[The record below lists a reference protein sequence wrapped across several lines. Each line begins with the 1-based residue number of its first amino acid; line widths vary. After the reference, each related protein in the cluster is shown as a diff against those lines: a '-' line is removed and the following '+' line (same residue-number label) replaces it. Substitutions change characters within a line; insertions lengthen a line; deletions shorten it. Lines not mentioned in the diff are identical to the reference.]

1 MRNPVSISLYT
12 LGTLIIVGSFI
23 AGIVVSSE
31 INHRF
36 EFSAAIIWWSS
47 GIILGIFFI
56 GLGEIINLLQ
66 KLLDH
71 KHPSDRSSSTLF
83 SSSKNSEAFLSLEYP
98 EDMNSDNHDVIIKD
112 LTIVMNNERF
122 KGQFVITPE
131 QLTIFK
137 KSFFQEDAEV
147 IVTINK
153 NTLFPLYEKNKEYV
167 IFSYRDLEEPIQ
179 ISFKTYNMYD
189 YQKVIDH
196 LQLQPK
202 AT

>member
-12 LGTLIIVGSFI
+12 IGTLIVLGSFI
-23 AGIVVSSE
+23 AGIVVSCE

-36 EFSAAIIWWSS
+36 EFSIAITWWSS
-47 GIILGIFFI
+47 GIILGAFFI
-56 GLGEIINLLQ
+56 GIGEIINLLQ

-71 KHPSDRSSSTLF
+71 NHPSDRSSLTLF
-83 SSSKNSEAFLSLEYP
+83 SSTNSEAYLNLEYP
-98 EDMNSDNHDVIIKD
+98 EDMNSDNQDVTIKD

-122 KGQFVITPE
+122 KGQFLITQE
-131 QLTIFK
+131 QLTIYK
-137 KSFFQEDAEV
+137 KTFFQHDAEV
-147 IVTINK
+147 IVTIDK
-153 NTLFPLYEKNKEYV
+153 NTLFPFYEKNKEYV

-196 LQLQPK
+196 LELQPK
-202 AT
+202 GN